1 MHFEIKE
8 FSSEKKTG
16 FTRITI
22 SYNLGKLTEIDQRG
36 FDTPEKATNYCNSMR
51 RDWLKIML
59 EKYVKHSKTIF
70 ETSKNLGYYNETER
84 LNSLTRCI
92 NAVQI
97 VASENNINVVA
108 SYIASA
114 ERLLKHI
121 LPHPHNNSF
130 SSSEERLN
138 TMQQI
143 AKQYLIANKK
153 KITA

>member
-1 MHFEIKE
+1 MHFEIKD
-8 FSSEKKTG
+8 FSSDKLTG
-16 FTRITI
+16 FTRVTI
-22 SYNLGKLTEIDQRG
+22 SYNLGKITEVDQQG

-59 EKYVKHSKTIF
+59 EKYVKHSKKIF
-70 ETSKNLGYYNETER
+70 ETSKNHGYYNEVQR
-84 LNSLTRCI
+84 LNALTRCI

-97 VASENNINVVA
+97 VADENNINVVA

-114 ERLLKHI
+114 ERLLRQI
-121 LPHPHNNSF
+121 FPHPHNNSF

-138 TMQQI
+138 AMQLI